1 MSKKKKVDKSVH
13 YPNGLVKTPSRMAI
27 FQCYDKDGMIDEYI
41 PYCLRDLK
49 ENLERLVIVVNGMLT
64 LQSREKLLLLTP
76 DIFVREDKGFAA
88 AAWREAMIDYL
99 GWEKLEPY
107 DEVILLDDT
116 FFGPFYPF
124 REVFQEMDPQ
134 PVDFWG
140 ITACGE
146 GVIPDT
152 PAHIQTHFTVIRKF
166 MLQSPAFRNYWENQ
180 PCYATCQEATCG
192 HEAVFTQY
200 FQKEGYVWDIFAD
213 MMEQDGGPSG
223 IFKPINH
230 SAYNAYELLLH
241 RKCPILSKSG
251 FMVEHGQ
258 HLDVEN
264 GIQLRRCIEHI
275 KKNTNYDVSLIFKHL
290 LRVCNIAD
298 IFQNLHLTFILPK
311 GYAIENKP
319 NSCRAVFGM
328 HIFYVDQLE
337 YIKNYIISIPQNVD
351 VILTTPSELAKEKV
365 RQCFLPYLGGRLRVM
380 VAQNRGRDMS
390 ALLVE
395 MRPYL
400 YDYDFVGFCHDKR
413 AHKGEPITVGMSFQE
428 LTVENVI
435 ASTAY
440 IENIFSV
447 FEEYP
452 EIGFLS
458 PPQPH
463 HANYSMWLGS
473 DAWPGNQE
481 TVTELAIQ
489 LQLNVDISE
498 EKPLLALGS
507 AFWCRREALAPLLDY
522 PWEYKDF
529 PPEPCPI
536 NGALIHAL
544 ERIFPFVAQQQG
556 YLSGWILTDE
566 YASAEINNL
575 HYLFD
580 KERHKQAETTTFL
593 TVGLKNELVLYVKKH
608 LPQSLWGSARM
619 VKRILR
625 W

>member
-1 MSKKKKVDKSVH
+1 MSKKKKADKSVR
-13 YPNGLVKTPSRMAI
+13 YPNGLVKTPSRIAI
-27 FQCYDKDGMIDEYI
+27 FQCYDKAGIIDEYI

-49 ENLERLVIVVNGMLT
+49 ENLGRLVIVVNGVLT
-64 LQSREKLLLLTP
+64 PQSLKKLLPLTS
-76 DIFVREDKGFAA
+76 DIFVRENKGFAA
-88 AAWREAMIDYL
+88 TAWKETMIDYL
-99 GWEKLEPY
+99 GWEQLELY
-107 DEVILLDDT
+107 DELILLNDT

-124 REVFQEMDPQ
+124 REVFQEMALR

-140 ITACGE
+140 MTACGE
-146 GVIPDT
+146 GAIPDA
-152 PAHIQTHFTVIRKF
+152 PAHIQTHFIVIRKA
-166 MLQSPAFRNYWENQ
+166 MHQSPVFRSYWENL
-180 PCYATCQEATCG
+180 PCYTTYQEVVYG
-192 HEAVFTQY
+192 HEAAFTQH
-200 FQKEGYVWDIFAD
+200 FQNAGYVWDTFVD
-213 MMEQDGGPSG
+213 TLEQDGDSSD
-223 IFKPINH
+223 IFKPIDH
-230 SAYNAYELLLH
+230 SAYNAYELLLR

-251 FMVEHGQ
+251 FMVEYGH

-275 KKNTNYDVSLIFKHL
+275 KKSTNYDVSLIFKHL
-290 LRVCNIAD
+290 LRTCNIAD
-298 IFQNLHLTFILPK
+298 VFQNLHLTYILPK
-311 GYAIENKP
+311 RYAVENKP
-319 NSCRAVFGM
+319 KNCRAIFGM

-337 YIKNYIISIPQNVD
+337 YIKDYIIGIPQNVD
-351 VILTTPSELAKEKV
+351 VILTTPSEQAREKV
-365 RQCFLPYLGGRLRVM
+365 SQYFLPYLGRRLRVM

-400 YDYDFVGFCHDKR
+400 SNYDFVGFCHDKR

-428 LTVENVI
+428 LTIENVI
-435 ASTAY
+435 ASGAY
-440 IENIFSV
+440 VENIFSV

-473 DAWPGNQE
+473 DAWPGNLE
-481 TVTELAIQ
+481 TVTQLAKQ

-522 PWEYKDF
+522 SWEYKDF

-536 NGALIHAL
+536 NGVLIHAL

-580 KERHKQAETTTFL
+580 KERHKQAGTTTFL
-593 TVGLKNELVLYVKKH
+593 TVGLKNELVLYIKKH
-608 LPQSLWGSARM
+608 LPKPLWGTARM